1 MKTFSVTDIGLKRTV
16 NQDYV
21 FSCEQ
26 EIGKLPNLFIV
37 ADGMGGHNAGDF
49 ASKYCVQSVIDY
61 ITNSNDVTT
70 ISILDGAIKY
80 ANKSL
85 RKKSAEDE
93 TLEGMG
99 TTMVAATVDDR
110 RMIVANIGDSR
121 LYVLNNQIK
130 QITKDHSLVEI
141 MVESGEINA
150 EDARFH
156 PNKNVVTRAI
166 GGIDDNACADF
177 FEVDLNEGDIVLLC
191 SDGLSNMLGD
201 DEILQVVNSSSAN
214 LEEAANNLIDT
225 ANGHGGKDNIAIIL
239 MKV

>member
-1 MKTFSVTDIGLKRTV
+1 MKSFSVTDVGLKRTV

-21 FSCEQ
+21 FSSEQ

-37 ADGMGGHNAGDF
+37 ADGMGGHNAGDY
-49 ASKYCVQSVIDY
+49 ASKYCVQSVMDY
-61 ITNSNDVTT
+61 ITNSKDVTA
-70 ISILDGAIKY
+70 ISILDNAIKY
-80 ANKSL
+80 ANKML
-85 RKKSAEDE
+85 RQKSALDE
-93 TLEGMG
+93 ALEGMG
-99 TTMVAATVDDR
+99 TTMVAATIFDK

-150 EDARFH
+150 KDARFH

-201 DEILQVVNSSSAN
+201 DEILELVQSSSDD
-214 LEEAANNLIDT
+214 LEETGRNLIKQ
-225 ANGHGGKDNIAIIL
+225 ANDHGGKDNIAIIL